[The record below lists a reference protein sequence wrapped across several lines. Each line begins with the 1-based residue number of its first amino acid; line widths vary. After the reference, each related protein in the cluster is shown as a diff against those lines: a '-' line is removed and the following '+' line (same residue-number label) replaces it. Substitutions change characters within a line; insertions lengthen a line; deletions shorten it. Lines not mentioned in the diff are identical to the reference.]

1 MPGVSLDLLKSLSS
15 PAFPQAG
22 QHWAALVG
30 DLLVSLV
37 SGSSGKLGERSEE
50 QVLESHPLFPI
61 RNKCRI

>member
-37 SGSSGKLGERSEE
+37 SGSSGKLGKKSKE
-50 QVLESHPLFPI
+50 QVFEPHSLFS
-61 RNKCRI
+61 